1 MDYRTLIED
10 IITILAAVVIS
21 YMLFH
26 GMITI

>member
-21 YMLFH
+21 AFIYH
-26 GMITI
+26 GVFI